1 MMNQGMMGSRERG
14 FGLIEVLAAMMVLSI
29 GVMSFAAL
37 QLRAVQTSGDSYYRT
52 QAMAIAQDMAER
64 VRSNASTVTMPVYLA
79 ATTWATAPTSAPTT
93 CMTATCTDV
102 QLASFDAQSVLYSAQ
117 TLLPQGQVSMIACPG
132 SSMNCI
138 LVSWDG
144 LPATAVSAPASGCIS
159 ATTGAYMPPPTNKAM
174 TPCVMLEML

>member
-1 MMNQGMMGSRERG
+1 MMNQGIMGSRERG

-37 QLRAVQTSGDSYYRT
+37 QMRAVQTSGDSYYRT
-52 QAMAIAQDMAER
+52 QAMAIAQDLAER
-64 VRSNASTVTMPVYLA
+64 VRTNPAQMTTYLA
-79 ATTWATAPTSAPTT
+79 SATWATAPTAVPTT
-93 CMTATCTDV
+93 CMSGTCTAT
-102 QLASFDAQSVLYSAQ
+102 QLATFDAQSVLYSAQ

-132 SSMNCI
+132 SSLNCI

-159 ATTGAYMPPPTNKAM
+159 ATTGAYMPPPANKAM